1 MNEHI
6 TTGKECRNMRITGAV
21 LIVLSIAASAPAQ
34 QRWTKTY
41 GGVSSDVGNFMQQ
54 TVDGGYIIAG
64 GTNSFGHGGNDV
76 YLIKTNSA
84 GDTVWTRAY
93 GGGGDDEGYCVQ
105 QTADTGYIIVGFTL
119 SLGTRD
125 VYLIKTNA
133 AGDTLWTR
141 TYGGAGNDLGYSV
154 QQTADR
160 GYIVTGVTY
169 SFGAGGADLWLLK
182 TNASGDTLWT
192 RTYGGALDEEG
203 HSVRQTSDS
212 GYVVTG
218 YTKSVGGGTYQAWL
232 IKTNRSGDTTWTR
245 TYGWAVAAAGS
256 SVRQTS
262 DRGYVIAGY
271 NYPSAETNY
280 DLFLV
285 KTNTQGDTLWTRT
298 YGGAGADYGYSVWQ
312 TSDGGYIVAGTTR
325 ISPLFDVNVNLVKTN
340 ASGDTLWTRKYGGG
354 AEDRGNSV
362 QQTLDGGYA
371 IAGYTNSFGAGYFD
385 VYLIKTD
392 ANGSAGVEE
401 RQTPDAG
408 RVTPAATIIR
418 GALFLPAFSVGR
430 QASSVLLD
438 LSGRKVMDVVPGA
451 NSVRRL
457 SSGVYFVQ
465 LTSNG
470 FTAAQKFVVQR

>member
-1 MNEHI
+1 
-6 TTGKECRNMRITGAV
+6 MRITSAV

-41 GGVSSDVGNFMQQ
+41 GGVPSDLGNSVQQ

-64 GTNSFGHGGNDV
+64 STNSFGHGGNDV

-119 SLGTRD
+119 TLGTRD

-133 AGDTLWTR
+133 SGDTLWTR
-141 TYGGAGNDLGYSV
+141 IYGGAGNDLGYSV

-160 GYIVTGVTY
+160 GFIVTGVTY

-203 HSVRQTSDS
+203 YSVRQTLDS

-218 YTKSVGGGTYQAWL
+218 YTKSVGDGLYHAWL
-232 IKTNRSGDTTWTR
+232 IKTDRTGDTTWTR
-245 TYGWAVAAAGS
+245 TYGWAFAAAGS

-262 DRGYVIAGY
+262 DQGYVIAGY
-271 NYPSAETNY
+271 NYPSAATNY

-285 KTNTQGDTLWTRT
+285 KTNAQGDTLWTRT
-298 YGGAGADYGYSVWQ
+298 YGGTGADYGYSVWQ

-325 ISPLFDVNVNLVKTN
+325 ISPLFDINAQLVRTSS
-340 ASGDTLWTRKYGGG
+340 SGDTLWTTKYGGG

-371 IAGYTNSFGAGYFD
+371 VAGYTNSFGAGNYD

-401 RQTPDAG
+401 RQTPPA
-408 RVTPAATIIR
+408 RSVTPGATIIR
-418 GALFLPAFSVGR
+418 G
-430 QASSVLLD
+430 VLRMEDRGQKTGDRAEL
-438 LSGRKVMDVVPGA
+438 LNAAGRKVMELRPGA
-451 NSVRRL
+451 NDVRAL
-457 SSGVYFVQ
+457 APGVYFVRETQ
-465 LTSNG
+465 
-470 FTAAQKFVVQR
+470 AQVQAQVVQKIVITR